1 MTPDEQLRKP
11 SVSLAK
17 IGKRYYWTVWR
28 FTDHL
33 EEGDGGTICIRLADG
48 FTDTR
53 EDAASAA
60 LAEIERIEPGLI
72 ERQLADWEKGW
83 GSTHK
88 FRAIVQRHRHESRA
102 WAFVLNSEGITAR
115 ALHRVHHV
123 KPKAAKHCH
132 AQADLGLIY
141 TWVDNSDSDQFRPYW
156 QEHRITKITLKRI
169 FIHQHLNNSQTSL
182 PREILEHGGEYRP
195 RGHGWW
201 QSTYY
206 TEAGKRREDEAR
218 AEQARQFRRDR
229 NSGVAS
235 EHATLLGLGAEF
247 TRADVMR
254 AFRQQEQEHHP
265 DKGGD
270 PAKFRALVMAKD
282 RALALAA

>member
-1 MTPDEQLRKP
+1 M
-11 SVSLAK
+11 
-17 IGKRYYWTVWR
+17 WR

-182 PREILEHGGEYRP
+182 PREFLSMVANIGRVATDGGRAPITPKPANAVKTRLARSRQGNFVGTETAAL
-195 RGHGWW
+195 H
-201 QSTYY
+201 QSIQRFSVS
-206 TEAGKRREDEAR
+206 AP
-218 AEQARQFRRDR
+218 
-229 NSGVAS
+229 SS
-235 EHATLLGLGAEF
+235 HAPT
-247 TRADVMR
+247 
-254 AFRQQEQEHHP
+254 
-265 DKGGD
+265 
-270 PAKFRALVMAKD
+270 
-282 RALALAA
+282 